1 MNTIINLHNIKFF
14 NPQQIPIPQTQ
25 LHQRAKTN
33 RTTHNF
39 LANLEKQPHN
49 TLKNTLTKLGV
60 LVVTIS
66 RFLVFKYDEGNC
78 KIIVTTQRPW

>member
-33 RTTHNF
+33 RTTPNF
-39 LANLEKQPHN
+39 IASLKRKQPHN
-49 TLKNTLTKLGV
+49 AWKKSFNLQMLRN
-60 LVVTIS
+60 
-66 RFLVFKYDEGNC
+66 REC
-78 KIIVTTQRPW
+78 IIAWQIQTP